1 MTINIRETQE
11 EDFEGISALL
21 RNTNFADSYFSDDKF
36 RRMLDKNRGY
46 CYVAEDD
53 GRIVGSAFATHDG
66 AFRGYIQKVAV
77 AEEYRRQGVA
87 SRLMETIIQR
97 FEKAEIPLIFAHV
110 EKDNK
115 PSLELLKSLG
125 FEIRDSHYL
134 IDRGYKPR

>member
-1 MTINIRETQE
+1 MSIDIRETIE

-21 RNTNFADSYFSDDKF
+21 RDTNLKDSYFTEDKF
-36 RRMLDKNRGY
+36 RKMLERNRGY
-46 CYVAEDD
+46 CYIAEDD
-53 GRIVGSAFATHDG
+53 GKIVGSAFAMCDC

-87 SRLMETIIQR
+87 SRLVETIIQKL
-97 FEKAEIPLIFAHV
+97 EEAEIPLIFTHA

-115 PSLELLKSLG
+115 PSIELLKTLG

>member
-1 MTINIRETQE
+1 MAFSIRETRE

-21 RNTNFADSYFSDDKF
+21 RDTKLADSYFSEGRF
-36 RRMLDKNRGY
+36 RKMLDRNRGC

-53 GRIVGSAFATHDG
+53 SKLIGSAFATHDG

-77 AEEYRRQGVA
+77 AKKYIRQGVA
-87 SRLMETIIQR
+87 SKLMEAIIQKL
-97 FEKAEIPLIFAHV
+97 EEAGIPLIFAHA
-110 EKDNK
+110 EKGNK
-115 PSLELLKSLG
+115 PSVELLKSLG